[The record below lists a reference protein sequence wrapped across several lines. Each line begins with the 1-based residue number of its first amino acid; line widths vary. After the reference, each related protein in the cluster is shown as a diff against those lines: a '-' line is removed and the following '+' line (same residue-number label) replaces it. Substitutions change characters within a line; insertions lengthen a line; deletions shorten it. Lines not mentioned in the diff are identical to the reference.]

1 MEKININGTII
12 MNNIP
17 NKGLIYSEDKGK
29 TWHYSNVKTGH
40 FPFISIVGNTVIAHD
55 NFNDDFHYS
64 QDNGKT
70 WYKVNTNVT
79 RGSFSLTVIGDIVIA
94 GSFFGKGLLY
104 SENNGITWKESNIKT
119 GKFYSL
125 VTTGDTVIAGG
136 NSYNG
141 IYYSE
146 DNGKTW
152 HQSNINI
159 GNTKFL
165 IINDNIVIADVDDT
179 FFYSEDNG
187 KNWHYSRIMKND
199 NYSDY
204 DVKEDNDIHDI
215 LNSLRNDLLSIS
227 NEVSNYANL
236 DKKVVSNDE
245 YITYIHS
252 QIKDIITK
260 YQFSENEKVKTILI
274 ELLKL
279 F

>member
-1 MEKININGTII
+1 MEKININGKII
-12 MNNIP
+12 MNNAP

-40 FPFISIVGNTVIAHD
+40 FPFISIAGNTVIAH
-55 NFNDDFHYS
+55 NNLNADFHYS
-64 QDNGKT
+64 TDNGKT
-70 WYKVNTNVT
+70 WYKVNTDNIK
-79 RGSFSLTVIGDIVIA
+79 RYSCLTVISNTVIV
-94 GSFFGKGLLY
+94 GSGSNKGLLY
-104 SENNGITWKESNIKT
+104 SENDGITWKESNIKT

-125 VTTGDTVIAGG
+125 VIIGYTVIAG
-136 NSYNG
+136 SYSNG
-141 IYYSE
+141 GLYYSE

-165 IINDNIVIADVDDT
+165 IVNDNIVIANVDDT

-187 KNWHYSRIMKND
+187 KTWHYSRIMKND
-199 NYSDY
+199 NYYDY

-215 LNSLRNDLLSIS
+215 LNSLCDNLLSIS
-227 NEVSNYANL
+227 KEVSNYANL
-236 DKKVVSNDE
+236 KKKVVSDDE
-245 YITYIHS
+245 YITHIHS

-260 YQFSENEKVKTILI
+260 YQFSENEKVKSILI

-279 F
+279 L